1 LNINTLEYKIDIRF
15 IKFATSLY
23 IVYNNA
29 YKCIYFTNVVENST
43 PQFFIEVI
51 LLNTMKQ
58 DTIQISKKEYTKL
71 KQEAKLN
78 RELLIKLVKGLG
90 NIKAGRIKLFEDLKI

>member
-1 LNINTLEYKIDIRF
+1 VYLFSEY
-15 IKFATSLY
+15 IKK
-23 IVYNNA
+23 YNHN
-29 YKCIYFTNVVENST
+29 FLQVV
-43 PQFFIEVI
+43 F

>member
-1 LNINTLEYKIDIRF
+1 
-15 IKFATSLY
+15 
-23 IVYNNA
+23 
-29 YKCIYFTNVVENST
+29 
-43 PQFFIEVI
+43 
-51 LLNTMKQ
+51 MKQ